1 MSSAAPAPE
10 NDTVAGQPWWRE
22 RDVFFLL
29 VLVVAAYFTRA
40 GVLPIRGEEPTRAQ
54 IALEMVERGDWV
66 VPRQQGEPFLI
77 RPPLQNWLI
86 AASCLTFGTWD
97 VWAVR
102 LPSLLA
108 TLLTTLLIYG
118 YGRTFLSRLG
128 ALAAAAAFATFV
140 DMFQMGRQ
148 AETEALFILLV
159 SASLLLWH
167 WGLVRRW
174 PAALTFAL
182 GYALMALA
190 MLTKGIQAPV
200 YFIGSLSLFLVLTGQ
215 WRRLFSG
222 AHLEGMLVG
231 AAILLA
237 WTIPYAQATGW
248 SNVRLVWMGDPAV
261 AHNAGVQNW
270 HLRELAIHLVTYPL
284 EIAAGT
290 LPWSLL
296 LLLFC
301 YRDFRRSI
309 QTARPQVLFLGIC
322 LAVAFPTCWIPP
334 GGLPRFFAP
343 LYPCLSVFFGLA
355 VQYITATEAAPAVRA
370 FWRWF
375 LVLMAGVMAVA
386 AVAVVGVTALAPHY
400 SPLAPFAEAP
410 LAALAYALAAVGLA
424 IWVLRAR
431 NSAAPDQVR
440 TVVLALAAFLVLTF
454 TGVVTDFR
462 LRRSEDAAEAM
473 QRLKEKLPPGQQ
485 LVSINGH
492 APTLFAYHYGLPII
506 APGPRVTPKKGSV
519 EGLTYF
525 CFFTSGNKR
534 PQLPFAW
541 EEVGVVPL
549 DRNHLPVPENVV
561 VVGCR
566 LPQLNAP
573 AAP

>member
-1 MSSAAPAPE
+1 MSSAAPALE
-10 NDTVAGQPWWRE
+10 KDSVAGRPWWRE
-22 RDVFFLL
+22 EDAFFLL

-86 AASCLTFGTWD
+86 AASCLAFGTWD

-102 LPSLLA
+102 FPSLLA

-128 ALAAAAAFATFV
+128 ALAAGAAFATLV

-174 PAALTFAL
+174 PAALTFSV

-200 YFIGSLSLFLVLTGQ
+200 YFLGSVGLYLVLTGQ

-222 AHLEGMLVG
+222 AHLLGVLVG

-237 WTIPYAQATGW
+237 WTIPYAQITGW
-248 SNVRLVWMGDPAV
+248 ANVRLVWMGDPAV
-261 AHNAGVQNW
+261 AHNGGIRNW
-270 HLRELAIHLVTYPL
+270 HLGELATHLVTYPL
-284 EIAAGT
+284 EIIAGT

-296 LLLFC
+296 LLLFFF
-301 YRDFRRSI
+301 RDFRRSI
-309 QTARPQVLFLGIC
+309 QAARPHVLFLGIC

-343 LYPCLSVFFGLA
+343 LYPCLSVLFGLA
-355 VQYITATEAAPAVRA
+355 VQYATAAEAAPAVHA
-370 FWRWF
+370 AWRRF
-375 LVLMAGVMAVA
+375 LVLMAGLMAVGA
-386 AVAVVGVTALAPHY
+386 AAIVGVTAIGPHY

-410 LAALAYALAAVGLA
+410 LVALAYALVAVGSA
-424 IWVLRAR
+424 VWILRAR
-431 NSAAPDQVR
+431 NSTAPARVR

-462 LRRSEDAAEAM
+462 LRRSEDVAEAM
-473 QRLKEKLPPGQQ
+473 RRLKEKLPPGQQ

-506 APGPRVTPKKGSV
+506 AAGPRVTPKTGAC

-525 CFFTSGNKR
+525 CFFSHGNKR
-534 PQLPFAW
+534 PHLPFAW

-549 DRNHLPVPENVV
+549 DRNHLEIPENVV

-566 LPQLNAP
+566 LPKLNAP